1 MMRLDE
7 RRLNYLSDLAIYVK
21 SSSPPGVLYLDTV
34 LLNQSLP
41 KGKGD
46 LTQRRKA
53 IIECSG
59 QADTTTGY
67 ERSVGLIGPSPSET
81 GERKLPIK
89 SISKLRHIIY
99 NPI

>member
-1 MMRLDE
+1 M
-7 RRLNYLSDLAIYVK
+7 SDLAIYVK